1 MQQTMNQQTP
11 YELVMSAIAACDAFC
26 EHLDFENKAL
36 EARDI
41 ETVEEGT
48 KTKRHLGAKL
58 EGILKDVKEQR
69 NFIKQDAQAVQEL
82 QNLQTAIDLYQN
94 KARKNVMLLSA
105 AHEATA
111 QFLNMVRQ
119 AVSKLKPKTKT
130 YGQTG
135 QIEERSSSKS
145 SLINKEI

>member
-1 MQQTMNQQTP
+1 MQQATANQTP
-11 YELVMSAIAACDAFC
+11 YELVMNAIATCDAFC

-36 EARDI
+36 ENRDI
-41 ETVEEGT
+41 DAVEEGT

-58 EGILKDVKEQR
+58 EGVLKDVKTQR
-69 NFIKQDAQAVQEL
+69 DLIKADVQAVREL
-82 QNLQTAIDLYQN
+82 QNLQTAIDLYQT
-94 KARKNVMLLSA
+94 KARKNVVLLSA

-119 AVSKLKPKTKT
+119 AVIKLKPKATT
-130 YGQTG
+130 YGQEG
-135 QIEERSSSKS
+135 QLEQRSSGKN

>member
-1 MQQTMNQQTP
+1 MQQATIQTP
-11 YELVMSAIAACDAFC
+11 YELVMNAIATCDAFC
-26 EHLDFENKAL
+26 EHLDYENDAL
-36 EARDI
+36 ENRDI
-41 ETVEEGT
+41 DAVEQGT

-58 EGILKDVKEQR
+58 EGILKDVSARRDQ
-69 NFIKQDAQAVQEL
+69 IKSDTQAVKEL
-82 QNLQTAIDLYQN
+82 QNLQAAIDHYQT
-94 KARKNVMLLSA
+94 KARKNVVLLSA

-119 AVSKLKPKTKT
+119 AVHKLKPKTSV

-135 QIEERSSSKS
+135 QVEEKTTSTN